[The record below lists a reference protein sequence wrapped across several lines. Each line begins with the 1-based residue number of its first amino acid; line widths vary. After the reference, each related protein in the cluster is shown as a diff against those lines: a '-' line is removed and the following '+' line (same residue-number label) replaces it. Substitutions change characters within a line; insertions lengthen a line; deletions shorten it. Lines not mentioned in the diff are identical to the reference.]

1 MERRRPRS
9 QSWCVKTQNI
19 CASHGRGVGTFVN
32 RHGEKVTG
40 VISGWDRLR
49 LQGSLRALYMPEIM
63 EEYLWKAG
71 VLWKDFKGHVTEVTG
86 HIRDAAETVAGEAGR
101 SVQYLRSGQIRKEA
115 VVEQIRQRD
124 RIEEGLVTVLS
135 AVEPCRTW
143 QVRGDRASKR
153 LHLELGWGKCIHLYF
168 YLIHPLLGLMHLRLQ
183 TWFPFLLHVCLNGR
197 EWLSRQME
205 AEGLGFTREDNCFT
219 QLADAGRAQALLDE
233 QIRTR
238 WGRLL
243 DPLVE
248 QYHPTHRLVHQIMP
262 VDYYWTIAESEH
274 ATDVM
279 FRDRASLTGIYPSLV
294 HHSVMSFGAEQ
305 VLGFLGRSH
314 AGRSEVQTDRR
325 RREPGVRVKHWVD
338 RNSIKLYDKGSVLRS
353 EVTINEPDAFKVYR
367 ASEREPGGPMR
378 WRGLRRSVADAPRRA
393 QVSRA
398 ASERHL
404 EALAAV
410 ACDTALDKTLAP
422 VSRAIVRDGQRY
434 RALRVFDPLDQAAL
448 RAINHVD
455 FTLHGLRNRDLRE
468 MLAPQMPAGLT
479 AKQIAGRIGRLLR
492 LLRAH
497 GLLAKIPRTQR
508 YRTTSKGRQIAT
520 AVLAAAAASTP
531 QLTRLA
537 A

>member
-1 MERRRPRS
+1 MARRRPWC
-9 QSWCVKTQNI
+9 QSWCVKTQDI
-19 CASHGRGVGTFVN
+19 CAGHGRGVAAFVQ

-40 VISGWDRLR
+40 VVSGWDRLR
-49 LQGSLRALYMPEIM
+49 LQGSLRALYAPEIM
-63 EEYLWKAG
+63 EEYLWRAG
-71 VLWKDFKGHVTEVTG
+71 VLWKDFKGHVMEVTE
-86 HIRDAAETVAGEAGR
+86 HIRDAADAAAADAGR
-101 SVQYLRSGQIRKEA
+101 PVQYRRGGLIRKEA
-115 VVEQIRQRD
+115 LVEQIRQRD

-143 QVRGDRASKR
+143 QVRGDRATKR
-153 LHLELGWGKCIHLYF
+153 LHVELGWGKCLHLYF

-183 TWFPFLLHVCLNGR
+183 TWFPFLLHVGLNGR
-197 EWLSRQME
+197 EWLSRQLE
-205 AEGLGFTREDNCFT
+205 GEGLKFVREDNCFT
-219 QLADAGRAQALLDE
+219 QLADVGRAQALLDA
-233 QIRTR
+233 QLRTR
-238 WGRLL
+238 WDQLL

-248 QYHPTHRLVHQIMP
+248 LYHPTHRLLREVLP
-262 VDYYWTIAESEH
+262 VDYYWTLAQSEH

-279 FRDRASLTGIYPSLV
+279 FRDRASLAAVYPALV

-305 VLGFLGRSH
+305 VLGFLGRQRC
-314 AGRSEVQTDRR
+314 GESEVQTDRR

-338 RNSIKLYDKGSVLRS
+338 RNSIKLYDKGPVLRS
-353 EVTINEPDAFKVYR
+353 EVTINEPAAFKVYR
-367 ASEREPGGPMR
+367 ASEREPCGPKG
-378 WRGLRRSVADAPRRA
+378 WRQLRRSVADAPRRA

-404 EALAAV
+404 EALSAV
-410 ACDTALDKTLAP
+410 ACDTALAETLAP
-422 VSRAIVRDGQRY
+422 VSHAIERDGQRY
-434 RALRVFDPLDQAAL
+434 RALRVFDPLDQALL

-455 FTLHGLRNRDLRE
+455 FTLHGLRHRDLRAA
-468 MLAPQMPAGLT
+468 LAAHLPAGLT

-497 GLLAKIPRTQR
+497 GLLAKVPRTQR
-508 YRTTSKGRQIAT
+508 YRTTQKGRQIAT

>member
-1 MERRRPRS
+1 MVRRRPGS
-9 QSWCVKTQNI
+9 QSWCVKTQDI
-19 CASHGRGVGTFVN
+19 CAGHGRGVEAFVR
-32 RHGEKVTG
+32 RHAGKVTG

-49 LQGSLRALYMPEIM
+49 LQGSLRALYVPEIM
-63 EEYLWKAG
+63 QEYLWRAG

-86 HIRDAAETVAGEAGR
+86 HIREAAETVAGQEGR
-101 SVQYLRSGQIRKEA
+101 RVQYLRSGQIRKESL
-115 VVEQIRQRD
+115 VEAIRQRD

-135 AVEPCRTW
+135 VVEPCRTW
-143 QVRGDRASKR
+143 QVRGDRATKR

-197 EWLSRQME
+197 EWLSRQMVN
-205 AEGLGFTREDNCFT
+205 EGLGFTREDNCFT
-219 QLADAGRAQALLDE
+219 QLDNAGRAQALLDA
-233 QIRTR
+233 QLRTR
-238 WGRLL
+238 WDRLL
-243 DPLVE
+243 APLVE
-248 QYHPTHRLVHQIMP
+248 HYHPTHRLVHEILP

-279 FRDRASLTGIYPSLV
+279 FRDRRSLEAIYPPLV

-305 VLGFLGRSH
+305 VLGFLGRTH
-314 AGRSEVQTDRR
+314 PGQSEVQTDRR

-353 EVTINEPDAFKVYR
+353 EVTINEPAAFKVYR
-367 ASEREPGGPMR
+367 ASEREPGGPKS

-410 ACDTALDKTLAP
+410 ECDTALAETLAP
-422 VSRAIVRDGQRY
+422 VCRAIVRDGQRY
-434 RALRVFDPLDQAAL
+434 RALRVFDPVDQAL
-448 RAINHVD
+448 LKAINHAD
-455 FTLHGLRNRDLRE
+455 FILHGLRNRDLRE
-468 MLAPQMPAGLT
+468 ALATHLPAGLT
-479 AKQIAGRIGRLLR
+479 AKQVAGRTGRLLR

-497 GLLAKIPRTQR
+497 GLLAKVPRTQR
-508 YRTTSKGRQIAT
+508 YRTTLKGRQIAT
-520 AVLAAAAASTP
+520 AVLAASVASTTK
-531 QLTRLA
+531 LTSLA